1 MADKRRYSFIEV
13 KRSKGGVRSAR
24 IALAALAC
32 FAVCVAVSFAM
43 KGSAGPY
50 IGALSFSGMLL
61 SLYGFYVGMRSF
73 EEKEV
78 SPTWSVIGAIA
89 SGVVAV
95 GYLTLFLTGIG

>member
-24 IALAALAC
+24 IALTALAC
-32 FAVCVAVSFAM
+32 LVVCVAVSFAM
-43 KGSAGPY
+43 QGSPGPPT
-50 IGALSFSGMLL
+50 GALSFSGMLL
-61 SLYGFYVGMRSF
+61 SLYGFYVGMRSL
-73 EEKEV
+73 EEIEV

>member
-1 MADKRRYSFIEV
+1 MRVYDCIEENDT
-13 KRSKGGVRSAR
+13 A
-24 IALAALAC
+24 
-32 FAVCVAVSFAM
+32 
-43 KGSAGPY
+43 Y
-50 IGALSFSGMLL
+50 IIMELLRGKTAKQLLKENGALSFSGMLL